1 MKHLFWLLLLFLCS
15 TLVLGQKLPVI
26 LDTDANNELDDQ
38 HAIAY
43 LLFNSDLFDIIGI
56 TVNGTKSGGD
66 IKNHL
71 MEAQRT
77 VKLCGY
83 EQKMPI
89 LKGGQT
95 NFSFI
100 KDHINQPDF
109 EGYEAVNFII
119 EKSHQQTGGKL
130 ILIPIGSFTN
140 IALALHKDP
149 SIAPLV
155 KVVWLGSNWPEPG
168 EYNLYND
175 TTAVNPLIDNAQL
188 ELEILTVRY
197 GEPSGTDAVQ
207 TSIVEIQQKMPGLGP
222 TLAEP
227 IEGRSGGQFSNFGD
241 YSVDLFEKMGHPY
254 RALFDVCA
262 IAILKNPDWGKKEVV
277 PAPRLIGESWKPKNQ
292 NARKIVFWV
301 DFDKDGI
308 LEDFFDTMRDP
319 VLAD

>member
-1 MKHLFWLLLLFLCS
+1 MKHLFWFLLLFLCS
-15 TLVLGQKLPVI
+15 SLVLGQKLPVI

-71 MEAQRT
+71 AEAKRT

-83 EQKMPI
+83 EQKIPI
-89 LKGGQT
+89 LKGAQT
-95 NFSFI
+95 NFSLI
-100 KDHINQPDF
+100 KDQINQPDF

-119 EKSHQQTGGKL
+119 EKSHQQAGGKL
-130 ILIPIGSFTN
+130 ILIPIGSLTN
-140 IALALHKDP
+140 IALALHKDR

-175 TTAVNPLIDNAQL
+175 TTAVNPLIDNPQL

-222 TLAEP
+222 TMAAL

-254 RALFDVCA
+254 RALF
-262 IAILKNPDWGKKEVV
+262 L
-277 PAPRLIGESWKPKNQ
+277 PAPYP
-292 NARKIVFWV
+292 
-301 DFDKDGI
+301 
-308 LEDFFDTMRDP
+308 
-319 VLAD
+319 